1 MRPHRYGG
9 GVSESEEAWSAL
21 KSASVALNEMFVTMV
36 DSGFTEDQ
44 ALRLVAHLIEGMTF
58 EKEDD

>member
-1 MRPHRYGG
+1 M
-9 GVSESEEAWSAL
+9 SESEEAWSAL

-58 EKEDD
+58 SKEDD